1 MPHNPIE
8 LHTND
13 VLDALDIDAICDDV
27 FLYTDFEHTPG
38 QLDRFEQLAFTKIY
52 DMLETAAEK
61 FPDVAINDT
70 LSTGNHAAEQ
80 YFLANPGN
88 IIVLTSFALNQT
100 DLRDLIISPCI
111 KYTAH
116 ARALMRAVT
125 RTLCTANNP
134 VERATIFP
142 VSVANALSIEALCSE
157 YHAFR
162 TKQVLNT
169 AALINPDNTLIP
181 MLLSKAYE
189 AYAWYKGVESAQR
202 GSNLAR
208 EYYAGLI

>member
-1 MPHNPIE
+1 MPDSPIE

-27 FLYTDFEHTPG
+27 FLYTDFKHTPG

-52 DMLETAAEK
+52 DLLETAAEK
-61 FPDVAINDT
+61 FPDVAINDP
-70 LSTGNHAAEQ
+70 LSTGGHAAEQ

-88 IIVLTSFALNQT
+88 IIVLTGFALNQT

-111 KYTAH
+111 KFAPH

-125 RTLCTANNP
+125 RTLCNANNP

-142 VSVANALSIEALCSE
+142 AAVANALCIEALCSE
-157 YHAFR
+157 YHAFH
-162 TKQVLNT
+162 TKRVLDT
-169 AALINPDNTLIP
+169 AERINPDNTLAP
-181 MLLSKAYE
+181 LLLDQAHDADSWHQAI
-189 AYAWYKGVESAQR
+189 ESVQR

-208 EYYAGLI
+208 EQHTGLI

>member
-13 VLDALDIDAICDDV
+13 VLDALDIDAICEDV

-70 LSTGNHAAEQ
+70 LGTGNHAAEQ

-88 IIVLTSFALNQT
+88 IIVLTSFALNQI

-111 KYTAH
+111 KFSAH

-125 RTLCTANNP
+125 RTLCDTASP
-134 VERATIFP
+134 LERATIYP
-142 VSVANALSIEALCSE
+142 SAVANALSIEALCSE
-157 YHAFR
+157 FHALH
-162 TKQVLNT
+162 TVQLLNT
-169 AALINPDNTLIP
+169 AAGINPHNTLAP
-181 MLLSKAYE
+181 LLLTQAGDADS
-189 AYAWYKGVESAQR
+189 WYRVINATQR

-208 EYYAGLI
+208 EQHAGLI